1 MVNIGT
7 DMARDMFLAGARSVA
22 NELGAS
28 GEEADA
34 FASEVVKQAASRKI
48 VLDDDD
54 DDDDDDTWWSRN
66 KHWALPT
73 LVGAG
78 ALWLGNDAGL
88 NGRKD
93 RNVFQNIGGLLS
105 KRLMALFGISED
117 PLYRSTTTT
126 R

>member
-22 NELGAS
+22 EELGAS

-54 DDDDDDTWWSRN
+54 DEEDTWWNRN

-78 ALWLGNDAGL
+78 ALWLGNDAGT
-88 NGRKD
+88 NGRAD

-105 KRLMALFGISED
+105 KRLRALFGISED

>member
-1 MVNIGT
+1 MVKIGT
-7 DMARDMFLAGARSVA
+7 DIARDMFLAGARSVA
-22 NELGAS
+22 KELGAS

-48 VLDDDD
+48 VLDEDDD
-54 DDDDDDTWWSRN
+54 EEDTWWSRN

-73 LVGAG
+73 LVGAS

-93 RNVFQNIGGLLS
+93 RNVLQNIGGLLS
-105 KRLMALFGISED
+105 DRLNALFAISKD
-117 PLYRSTTTT
+117 PMYRSTTTT